1 MPRQPARGKRRA
13 EPARKRRRSGGSKP
27 KGGKRADRPQN
38 HEGITP
44 EFLERLR
51 EVEVEVEA
59 QPERIVPG
67 GVGAREVL
75 AGIDGEL
82 RADPTYQHALSR
94 LAYG

>member
-13 EPARKRRRSGGSKP
+13 EPSRKRRRPGGSKP

-51 EVEVEVEA
+51 EVEVEAEA
-59 QPERIVPG
+59 PPVRVVPR

-75 AGIDGEL
+75 AGIDGDL
-82 RADPTYQHALSR
+82 RADQAYQRAISR